1 MDISFD
7 SLRHQELFWADFS
20 DMYQLDI
27 LLEGETYTITSGME
41 EEKRTY
47 YYQEEEL
54 EMAGIR
60 NAVRKLKAKTFT
72 DEEPNQKEEIGL
84 TIYLDNENYSEV
96 RIQLYRYDGK
106 DCIAVVDG
114 VPAAVVERSS
124 VVDLMEA
131 VNSVVLD

>member
-1 MDISFD
+1 
-7 SLRHQELFWADFS
+7 
-20 DMYQLDI
+20 
-27 LLEGETYTITSGME
+27 
-41 EEKRTY
+41 
-47 YYQEEEL
+47 
-54 EMAGIR
+54 MAGIR

-84 TIYLDNENYSEV
+84 TIYLDNENYPEV

-114 VPAAVVERSS
+114 VPTAVVERSS